1 MARSDNPVIG
11 NYACPDCGKGSEVLQ
26 ARRGT
31 GRFLYRRGCGC
42 GTDQRNGA
50 EVQTLWWNNT
60 EWRDGEPDAKP
71 PNLLDLL
78 GSQPE
83 AANDPEP
90 EPEPETTGKN
100 GILWVAGGGL
110 AVLALLMG
118 RR

>member
-1 MARSDNPVIG
+1 MARSDNPVLG
-11 NYACPDCGKGSEVLQ
+11 HYECPDCNSRSEVLQ